1 MKHDPNKKVVGVA
14 GAEAAVGEGEADKVE
29 AAIAAEGV
37 AGIAEVVAVIGKNL
51 IEPR

>member
-29 AAIAAEGV
+29 GV

-51 IEPR
+51 IESR